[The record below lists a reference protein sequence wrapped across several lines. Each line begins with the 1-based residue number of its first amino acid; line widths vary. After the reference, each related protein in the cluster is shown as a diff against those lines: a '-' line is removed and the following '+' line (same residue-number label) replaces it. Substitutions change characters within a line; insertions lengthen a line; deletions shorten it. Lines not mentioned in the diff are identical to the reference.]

1 MSDAESEYGEYSD
14 IESVYSEFSDTVHED
29 IDVKNIL
36 KQKFM
41 NYKCKDCEMLK
52 LTIQQGFIDGVSNNI
67 CQYMICNNCNRIIN
81 KIDYMNN
88 RDFDNRNAETLDDDL
103 EIFVF
108 IEMNKFF
115 TEKEFDNALDNGYVN
130 GFIYKYYSL
139 VKRLYNMSFS
149 IKRLKYEA
157 LNDNDFDFVNEF
169 LNCKY
174 EAHELRYTARH
185 AIRVMKV
192 FINEIGNDMY
202 NEKTVDKLVKRIERE
217 F

>member
-1 MSDAESEYGEYSD
+1 M
-14 IESVYSEFSDTVHED
+14 SDTVRED
-29 IDVKNIL
+29 IDAKNIL

-67 CQYMICNNCNRIIN
+67 CECMICDNCNKILY
-81 KIDYMNN
+81 KIDDINT
-88 RDFDNRNAETLDDDL
+88 RDFDTRNIKNLDDL

-115 TEKEFDNALDNGYVN
+115 TEEEFDNVLDNGYVD
-130 GFIYKYYSL
+130 GFIYTYYSM

-157 LNDNDFDFVNEF
+157 SNKNNSDFVNEF
-169 LNCKY
+169 LNYQY
-174 EAHELRYTARH
+174 EARELRYTARH

-192 FINEIGNDMY
+192 FINEIGNNIY
-202 NEKTVDKLVKRIERE
+202 NEKTVDKIMKRIERE